1 MERINNIY
9 ENGNGNGISST
20 AMAHGQPRTGITE
33 TPQET
38 LKRVLQHRVNKA
50 KDRMDLLIKT
60 FDQRYPVTSAQI
72 EQVERF
78 LKDYLVEL
86 QYTRAAKKFRQ
97 ENKRYEV

>member
-1 MERINNIY
+1 MENVNQMY
-9 ENGNGNGISST
+9 ENGNGNGISAS
-20 AMAHGQPRTGITE
+20 AMTHAHAKPGTTE

-50 KDRMDLLIKT
+50 KGRMDLLINT
-60 FDQRYPVTSAQI
+60 FDQRYPFTSAQI

-78 LKDYLVEL
+78 LNDCLVEL